1 MSAHFSHLFLKFF
14 CFSAFLR
21 FGKRENRVQKAFC
34 FPTPSH
40 SSVPLVASW
49 GRDQWPYPHLC
60 THPPPG
66 SAPGVG
72 GSPTPCATFTLFSSK
87 DQGQDGSAR
96 TRGQVHAKPRVT
108 VEGMGRLGGGWRA
121 SRGKGSRAGSQAPC
135 THLALGLISHNSRL
149 PFHSKKFMLV

>member
-1 MSAHFSHLFLKFF
+1 MGGWAVSAHFSHLFLKFF

-60 THPPPG
+60 THPPPRLSPWG
-66 SAPGVG
+66 GGQSHAMCYIHFVQQQRSRPGWERTHERPGACKTPGDGGGDGAPGWG
-72 GSPTPCATFTLFSSK
+72 LEGQ
-87 DQGQDGSAR
+87 QGQREQS
-96 TRGQVHAKPRVT
+96 RVPST
-108 VEGMGRLGGGWRA
+108 LHP
-121 SRGKGSRAGSQAPC
+121 PC
-135 THLALGLISHNSRL
+135 PGANLS
-149 PFHSKKFMLV
+149 